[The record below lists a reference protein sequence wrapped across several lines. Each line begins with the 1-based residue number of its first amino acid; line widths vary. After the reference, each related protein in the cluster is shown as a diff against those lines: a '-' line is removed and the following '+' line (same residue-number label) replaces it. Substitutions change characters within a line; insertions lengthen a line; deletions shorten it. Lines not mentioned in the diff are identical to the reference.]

1 MLKRLN
7 RISRNSVLLDTQQC
21 RAAFDNKQVACNLL
35 EILQDYDPDSAK
47 ATIDYVETKPNIIKM
62 LHVRRFNIVW
72 PAPQAWPDRHK
83 TPYIVE
89 GPTKVYCRISLQDL
103 LNGAIAFGEATPN
116 STADADTAINYSIA
130 VDSVSLHLLAT
141 CRNLT
146 VSESFS
152 AIAHLQK
159 WYDDVAD
166 SYQHIAILSLTQAS
180 RDALANRLNKDCY

>member
-7 RISRNSVLLDTQQC
+7 RVSHNGLLLNTQQC
-21 RAAFDNKQVACNLL
+21 RATFDNTQVSCNLL
-35 EILQDYDPDSAK
+35 EILQGYEPEQAQ

-72 PAPQAWPDRHK
+72 PAPQAWPDSNK

-103 LNGAIAFGEATPN
+103 LNGAIAFGEATPDGPAN
-116 STADADTAINYSIA
+116 ADTAINYSIA
-130 VDSVSLHLLAT
+130 IDSVSLHLLAT
-141 CRNLT
+141 CRSLT

-166 SYQHIAILSLTQAS
+166 TYQHIAILSLTQAS
-180 RDALANRLNKDCY
+180 RNTLAHRLNKDCY